1 MYSTFFVFSASKIGH
16 PSRYKARGEPYYGKG
31 TLYNG
36 NIPVIRGT
44 LHVIRPTPSR
54 YKVHPGPYNGK
65 VARFLPLKKVKFI
78 MPGPSIRYKA
88 RALYAG

>member
-31 TLYNG
+31 ALYNG

-44 LHVIRPTPSR
+44 LHVIRPTPFR
-54 YKVHPGPYNGK
+54 YKVHPGPYNG
-65 VARFLPLKKVKFI
+65 RGPYNGFI
-78 MPGPSIRYKA
+78 RPGPYINQKF
-88 RALYAG
+88 